1 MAQMKEQIKT
11 QKKEWNKKEA
21 NNLADS
27 QSKTLIVR
35 MLKELSEDLNSIKK
49 IHSNKQAKYNQRH
62 WNKGQIDSNQR
73 VGGRRI
79 TGERRERVVKEHV

>member
-35 MLKELSEDLNSIKK
+35 MLKELSKDLSSIKK
-49 IHSNKQAKYNQRH
+49 KIQSETKDTLVEIKNFQGNNSRVDQLRNQLPVL
-62 WNKGQIDSNQR
+62 WGLPC
-73 VGGRRI
+73 
-79 TGERRERVVKEHV
+79 T